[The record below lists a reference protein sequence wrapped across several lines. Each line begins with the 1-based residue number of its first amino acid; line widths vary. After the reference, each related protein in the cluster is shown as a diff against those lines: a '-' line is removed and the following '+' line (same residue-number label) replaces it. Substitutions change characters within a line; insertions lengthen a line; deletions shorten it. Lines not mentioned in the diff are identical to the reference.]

1 MSEEQNREEDLIP
14 MKAQQV
20 LIRLGIPHENMPDIS
35 MDTAKRIVTSAKMGK
50 VAEVIRAWPYELCG
64 IPADINYLVAGIA
77 RENGYSVEFAPVPD
91 SGIPGREEAEV
102 VVELGEMS
110 PEYVKPAWMGDL
122 AALVIGAGLDVCIVG
137 PAGLGKSRAV
147 RELALA
153 VDLDCEV
160 YAFRSG
166 MRRADVLYA
175 KEIRNGDTVVEL
187 APFLRSCTRPGIT
200 CVDEVFALEAEVLI
214 GLNSLLE
221 ASQRGID
228 TPMGWVQR
236 HPEHRIVLTSN
247 TDGRSEHRI
256 YRAPQAQDASALDRV
271 VVLPVDYDPVTEHEV
286 VKGAL
291 ARHGVPAHGAKAQ
304 ALAGFVAALR
314 RAFRKH
320 NIPVDVG
327 TRALLH
333 MADLV
338 GKLRWPLRRAAEL
351 VCMSRLTRAEL
362 GKIEAADLLDKL
374 GPSEDSPG
382 MPKAPGKPEAKGKGK
397 GGWDEEEPPF

>member
-1 MSEEQNREEDLIP
+1 
-14 MKAQQV
+14 
-20 LIRLGIPHENMPDIS
+20 
-35 MDTAKRIVTSAKMGK
+35 
-50 VAEVIRAWPYELCG
+50 
-64 IPADINYLVAGIA
+64 
-77 RENGYSVEFAPVPD
+77 
-91 SGIPGREEAEV
+91 
-102 VVELGEMS
+102 
-110 PEYVKPAWMGDL
+110 MGDL

-147 RELALA
+147 RELAMA